1 MGTRTLTFILLIVV
15 TLIAASSML
24 FVVDQR
30 ETALVL
36 AFGEVKRDAEGNPVV
51 YSPGLHFRT
60 PFVDT
65 VRRIDSRVQNLEGQP
80 DRIVTLEKKDVI
92 VDSFVK
98 WKVADVARFY
108 LSTNGDLRRADE
120 LLERKVDSG
129 IREEFGKRAVRDLVS
144 KDREETMGSL
154 LQAVKKDAAD
164 LGVEIVDIRI
174 KQINLPEQ
182 VSESVFRQMRA
193 ERQQKATELRSDG
206 EKRANIIRSQT
217 DANVKILLAQ
227 SDQESRRIRGEGDAL
242 AAKIYADVYQ
252 RNPEFYSFLRS
263 LDAYKATFN
272 SQQDVM
278 VLNPDSDFFKYLK
291 NKNGR

>member
-15 TLIAASSML
+15 ALLGASSML

-51 YSPGLHFRT
+51 FGPGLHFRT

-65 VRRIDSRVQNLEGQP
+65 VRRIDSRVQNLEGNP

-92 VDSFVK
+92 VDSYVK

-129 IREEFGKRAVRDLVS
+129 IRDEFGKRAVRDLVS

>member
-1 MGTRTLTFILLIVV
+1 MGARTLSIVLLIVV
-15 TLIAASSML
+15 VLLGLSSTL

-51 YSPGLHFRT
+51 FKPGLHFRM

-65 VRRIDSRVQNLEGQP
+65 VRRIDSRVQNLEGEP

-92 VDSFVK
+92 VDSYVK

-154 LQAVKKDAAD
+154 LLAVKKDATD

-242 AAKIYADVYQ
+242 AAKIYADVYT

-263 LDAYKATFN
+263 LDAYKATFK
-272 SQQDVM
+272 SSQDVM

-291 NKNGR
+291 NKSGR

>member
-1 MGTRTLTFILLIVV
+1 MAARTLSVLLLLVLLIFGA
-15 TLIAASSML
+15 TSTM

-36 AFGEVKRDAEGNPVV
+36 AFGEVKRDAEGQPIVFA
-51 YSPGLHFRT
+51 PGLHFRT
-60 PFVDT
+60 PFVDS
-65 VRRIDSRVQNLEGQP
+65 VRRIDSRVQNLEGEP

-92 VDSFVK
+92 VDSYVK
-98 WKVADVARFY
+98 WRVADVARFY
-108 LSTNGDLRRADE
+108 LSTNGDVGRANE

-154 LQAVKKDAAD
+154 LVAVKKDATD
-164 LGVEIVDIRI
+164 LGVEIIDIRV

-182 VSESVFRQMRA
+182 VSESVYRQMRA
-193 ERQQKATELRSDG
+193 ERQQKATELRFDG

-217 DANVKILLAQ
+217 DANVKIMLAQ

-263 LDAYKATFN
+263 LDAYKVAFR
-272 SQQDVM
+272 SEHDVM
-278 VLNPDSDFFKYLK
+278 VLNPESDFFKYLK

>member
-1 MGTRTLTFILLIVV
+1 MGSRFLSVILLVV
-15 TLIAASSML
+15 VAVLVATSAI

-30 ETALVL
+30 EQALVL
-36 AFGEVKRDAEGNPVV
+36 AFGEVKRGPDGLPTVFG
-51 YSPGLHFRT
+51 PGLHFRT

-98 WKVADVARFY
+98 WRVSDVARFY

-120 LLERKVDSG
+120 LLERKIDSG

-154 LQAVKKDAAD
+154 LAAVKKDATD

-174 KQINLPEQ
+174 KQINLPDQ
-182 VSESVFRQMRA
+182 VSDAVYRQMRA

-263 LDAYKATFN
+263 LDAYKATFK
-272 SQQDVM
+272 SEQDVM

>member
-1 MGTRTLTFILLIVV
+1 MGPRSLSVLLLLVVAILV
-15 TLIAASSML
+15 AASTM

-30 ETALVL
+30 ERALVL
-36 AFGEVKRDAEGNPVV
+36 AFGEVKRDADNQPTVFG
-51 YSPGLHFRT
+51 PGLHFRM

-65 VRRIDSRVQNLEGQP
+65 VRRIDARVQNLEGEP
-80 DRIVTLEKKDVI
+80 DRIVTQEKKDVI

-108 LSTNGDLRRADE
+108 LSTNGDIRRAED
-120 LLERKVDSG
+120 LLERKIDSG
-129 IREEFGKRAVRDLVS
+129 IRDEFGKRNIRDLVS
-144 KDREETMGSL
+144 ANRLEAMGSL
-154 LQAVKKDAAD
+154 LDTVKKDAAD

-174 KQINLPEQ
+174 KQINLPDE
-182 VSESVFRQMRA
+182 VSDSVYRRMRS
-193 ERQQKATELRSDG
+193 ERQKKATELRSDG

-227 SDQESRRIRGEGDAL
+227 SDQESRRIRGEGDAQ

-263 LDAYKATFN
+263 LDAYKATFK
-272 SQQDVM
+272 SEQDVM
-278 VLNPDSDFFKYLK
+278 VMDPESDFFKYMK